1 MKILYISQYYPPESA
16 APAVRA
22 SELGRFWTAAG
33 HSINILT
40 GFPNHPTGKLDPAYR
55 SQIWRMCLTEDDN
68 GIQINRTWLIPL
80 PNRKPWERM
89 LNFLSFFVSAVLRGM
104 FLSKPEV
111 VIATSPQLLTA
122 LAGWIIATRFGVPF
136 VFEVRDLWPES
147 LEAVGFS
154 SKRSI
159 LVRVLGRVAG
169 LLYRKASHIVVVTG
183 PFKEYLQKVWSIP
196 PEKIS
201 VVPNAVD
208 CELLSPQDPAK
219 EIVQEFGL
227 EGRFVVGYIG
237 NIGNAHGIETLVEA
251 AACLRNSDP
260 DVLFLVIGEGAEK
273 EKLQSLTAKRQL
285 TNIRIFPAQPRSRIP
300 GIIAATQVCL
310 VLLRKSELFK
320 TVIPTK
326 MLEFMACGRA
336 VIAAVEGEARRIVV
350 QADAGIC
357 TPPEDASA
365 VALAIRWL
373 RDNTAR
379 CSEMERNGRKFV
391 VDNSS
396 RKATAGDYLSLLKQ
410 LAQAGSDSKQVAA
423 AATSAGRETH

>member
-1 MKILYISQYYPPESA
+1 
-16 APAVRA
+16 
-22 SELGRFWTAAG
+22 
-33 HSINILT
+33 
-40 GFPNHPTGKLDPAYR
+40 
-55 SQIWRMCLTEDDN
+55 MCLTEDDN

-326 MLEFMACGRA
+326 MLEFMSCARP
-336 VIAAVEGEARRIVV
+336 VILGVDGEARKIVNE
-350 QADAGIC
+350 AHSGIVIE
-357 TPPEDASA
+357 PENSVDLVKA
-365 VALAIRWL
+365 VIRLAANSSL
-373 RDNTAR
+373 CNLLG
-379 CSEMERNGRKFV
+379 RNGRQYVLKHF
-391 VDNSS
+391 S
-396 RKATAGDYLSLLKQ
+396 RQEKAAAYVRVLEELLGGTAKRRATA
-410 LAQAGSDSKQVAA
+410 A
-423 AATSAGRETH
+423 

>member
-1 MKILYISQYYPPESA
+1 M
-16 APAVRA
+16 
-22 SELGRFWTAAG
+22 
-33 HSINILT
+33 
-40 GFPNHPTGKLDPAYR
+40 
-55 SQIWRMCLTEDDN
+55 
-68 GIQINRTWLIPL
+68 
-80 PNRKPWERM
+80 
-89 LNFLSFFVSAVLRGM
+89 
-104 FLSKPEV
+104 
-111 VIATSPQLLTA
+111 
-122 LAGWIIATRFGVPF
+122 
-136 VFEVRDLWPES
+136 
-147 LEAVGFS
+147 
-154 SKRSI
+154 
-159 LVRVLGRVAG
+159 
-169 LLYRKASHIVVVTG
+169 VVVTG